1 MSAETSAGNVS
12 FDCTPWAGE
21 SRRILESLL
30 NGREIP
36 HAWEGT
42 VVVVPAALADGV
54 RDLTEEVAALADR
67 ALDPQEEQI
76 AFEVSDWSGEAQNSI
91 VAALDA
97 AGISHEWDGDGDL
110 VVAESSE
117 AEVEKILL
125 GVGEPDGDDEMDGI
139 ALNELLGDL
148 FDAAGRLAKNPDDFR
163 RRGEALDAIDQLAGV
178 GTPFGYTDEHWNRI
192 LSAGANLAVSIDLPT
207 ANGEGDAASQ
217 ADSDRTDSEDVEGSG
232 SDDAVGR
239 EGEGDAGEPPSVQDS
254 ALVVRDLLK
263 EVL

>member
-42 VVVVPAALADGV
+42 VVVVPAALAVGV

-117 AEVEKILL
+117 SVVEKILV
-125 GVGEPDGDDEMDGI
+125 GIGEPDGGDEMDGL

-148 FDAAGRLAKNPDDFR
+148 FDAAGRLVKHPDDFK
-163 RRGEALDAIDQLAGV
+163 RRGEAADAIDQLGGV
-178 GTPFGYTDEHWNRI
+178 GTPFGYTDDHWNRI
-192 LSAGANLAVSIDLPT
+192 LSAAAILAVAIDPPM
-207 ANGEGDAASQ
+207 ANDVGETLSSVGVDG
-217 ADSDRTDSEDVEGSG
+217 TD
-232 SDDAVGR
+232 SDDADGSDGESAVGK
-239 EGEGDAGEPPSVQDS
+239 PPSVEDS

>member
-21 SRRILESLL
+21 SRRILKSLL

-42 VVVVPAALADGV
+42 VVVVPAALAVGV

-117 AEVEKILL
+117 SVVEKILV
-125 GVGEPDGDDEMDGI
+125 GIGEPDGGDEMDGL

-148 FDAAGRLAKNPDDFR
+148 FDAAGRLVKHPDDFK
-163 RRGEALDAIDQLAGV
+163 RRGEAADAIDQLGGV
-178 GTPFGYTDEHWNRI
+178 GTPFGYTDDHWNRI
-192 LSAGANLAVSIDLPT
+192 LSAAAILAVAIDPPM
-207 ANGEGDAASQ
+207 ANDVGETLSSVGVDG
-217 ADSDRTDSEDVEGSG
+217 TD
-232 SDDAVGR
+232 SDDADGSDGESAVGK
-239 EGEGDAGEPPSVQDS
+239 PPSVEDS